1 MSAPHNK
8 SLTEIAWDDLASEIC
23 GHCGRKKQK
32 RQSFCRRC
40 YFALPEGLR
49 RQLYTPFSGG
59 YAEIYDEAK
68 TYLQCETDI
77 PRAVRA

>member
-1 MSAPHNK
+1 MSAAHNK
-8 SLTEIAWDDLASEIC
+8 SLTEIAWDDLLSEIC
-23 GHCGRKKQK
+23 GHCGRKKQVK
-32 RQSFCRRC
+32 HSFCRRC
-40 YFALPEGLR
+40 YFALPDRLR
-49 RQLYTPFSGG
+49 KRLYTPMSEG